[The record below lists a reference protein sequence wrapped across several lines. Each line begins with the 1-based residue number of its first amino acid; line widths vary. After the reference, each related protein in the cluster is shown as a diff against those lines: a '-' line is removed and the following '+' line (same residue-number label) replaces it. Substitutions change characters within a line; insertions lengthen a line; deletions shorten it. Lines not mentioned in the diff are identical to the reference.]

1 MAQNLEKGNVIPRPS
16 EDGNIFL
23 ESESTVTEEPEDS
36 NVVWW
41 DGPDDP
47 ENPFNWPSWRKI
59 VNCAMISA
67 LSFLTPLG
75 SSMFAPGVP
84 EVMGEFESQS
94 KTLAAF
100 VVSVYVLG
108 FAAGPMLFAPLSEIY
123 GRLWIYHGCNLGFT
137 VFLMASSLSPN
148 MNALII
154 FRFFSGFFGSTP
166 LTNGGGS
173 IADMIPQNQRAAWM
187 AVFSLGPL
195 MGPVIGP
202 VVGGFV
208 SDGPG
213 WRWCFWI
220 LTIIA
225 GTISIIMFLFGR
237 ETYAPIILQRKVK
250 RLRRETGNEALRS
263 KLNIGLSP
271 KDYFKTGI
279 IRPFVLLVRSPI
291 SIVLALYIGVV
302 YGYLYLMF
310 TSITSIFLSTYNFSA
325 STVGLSFLG
334 VGIGSLLGLGYYS
347 IVSDRSVK
355 RKIAKQNEKL
365 AADGKEPIYTVKPE
379 VRLPPLLVGAPA
391 IPAGLFIYGW
401 TAEYGVHWI
410 VPIIGTSLIGVG
422 NIIVFMALLMYL
434 VDAYQVYA
442 ASALAANTVVRSI
455 VGALLPLAG
464 LPLFDKLSYGWGNSL
479 LGFIAI
485 AMLPVPVFILKYGER
500 LRQKFD
506 FKDLL

>member
-1 MAQNLEKGNVIPRPS
+1 MLTYNLV
-16 EDGNIFL
+16 
-23 ESESTVTEEPEDS
+23 
-36 NVVWW
+36 
-41 DGPDDP
+41 
-47 ENPFNWPSWRKI
+47 
-59 VNCAMISA
+59 
-67 LSFLTPLG
+67 
-75 SSMFAPGVP
+75 
-84 EVMGEFESQS
+84 
-94 KTLAAF
+94 
-100 VVSVYVLG
+100 
-108 FAAGPMLFAPLSEIY
+108 
-123 GRLWIYHGCNLGFT
+123 
-137 VFLMASSLSPN
+137 
-148 MNALII
+148 
-154 FRFFSGFFGSTP
+154 
-166 LTNGGGS
+166 GGGS